1 MQSCIYLCISAIAS
15 VTAIGIYLCDIL
27 DLEGLV
33 MTIGVIFA
41 TYGLFILGDCMKE
54 HNGCASDIDAA
65 SQTDDAKQLLFQVI
79 IVSGVFI
86 TAVVAVFAFSAWAVH
101 VGITSDELRS
111 DMNPAD
117 TDPNTSN
124 TVIIANALIWS
135 FTLLMA
141 TSYIFSRIGF
151 QMSKC
156 ALALILCTVASNKN
170 SQRELTR
177 SRSFSTRK
185 RENDTGFIY

>member
-1 MQSCIYLCISAIAS
+1 
-15 VTAIGIYLCDIL
+15 
-27 DLEGLV
+27 

-41 TYGLFILGDCMKE
+41 TYGLFILGDYMKE
-54 HNGCASDIDAA
+54 HNDCAFENDVA
-65 SQTDDAKQLLFQVI
+65 SQTEDAKQLLFQVI

-86 TAVVAVFAFSAWAVH
+86 TAVVSVFAFSAWAVH

-156 ALALILCTVASNKN
+156 ALALILCTVDPKPPLHRGRGRPQNFGIRN
-170 SQRELTR
+170 
-177 SRSFSTRK
+177 